1 MKASNEKKRLFVLS
15 VDSLFYEDIPWIRE
29 CPHLMNIFS
38 HGTFVRGMR
47 STYPTMTYVA
57 HTTILT
63 GCHPDRH
70 GVFHNEKVQVETKHP
85 EWHWFRG
92 SIRCPTLFDEAKKVG
107 LKTSAVNWPVTG
119 SDPAIDY
126 LIPEIWAEEFDGDP
140 RPRFKKACSPGMMDL
155 FDKYHRVLRW
165 KEQPELDVF
174 GLSCTLDIIRDY
186 RPELVLL
193 HLSYL
198 DNARHKN
205 GVFAEKAKE
214 ALRACDERFGHIF
227 RALKEAGIY
236 EKTNFVVIGDHGH
249 LPVKQVFNPNIRLVK
264 EGLIRLNH
272 DGTVASWDAYCHS
285 AGLSCQ
291 VVLSNPG
298 DAKIRQKL
306 LFTMEA
312 MVADESLGCEQILS
326 REELK
331 SRYCLE
337 GPIDYCIEGRLGTAF
352 GNNCTGEEILPTDNG
367 NYKLSVS
374 SHGHMPEKGPQPILF
389 AAGPDIRDGVELAPG
404 NLIDEG
410 PTFAKILGLEMP
422 SAQGRP
428 MTPLLRSS

>member
-1 MKASNEKKRLFVLS
+1 VNKSNEKKRLFVLS

-29 CPHLMNIFS
+29 CPHLMDIFS
-38 HGTFVRGMR
+38 QGSRIKGMR

-70 GVFHNEKVQVETKHP
+70 GIFHNEKVQVGNKHP
-85 EWHWFRG
+85 DWHWFRG
-92 SIRCPTLFDEAKKVG
+92 EIRRPTLFDEAKKAG
-107 LKTSAVNWPVTG
+107 LGTAAVNWPVTG
-119 SDPAIDY
+119 ADPAIDY

-140 RPRFKKACSPGMMDL
+140 RPRFEKACSPGMMDL
-155 FDKYHRVLRW
+155 FNKYHRVLRW
-165 KEQPELDVF
+165 KEQPELDIF
-174 GLSCTLDIIRDY
+174 GLSCTLDIIREY
-186 RPELVLL
+186 RPELILL

-198 DNARHKN
+198 DSARHKN

-214 ALRACDERFGHIF
+214 ALAACDERFGHIV
-227 RALKEAGIY
+227 RALEEAGVR

-249 LPVKQVFNPNIRLVK
+249 RPVRQVFNPNIRLVK
-264 EGLIRLNH
+264 EGLIRLGH

-291 VVLSNPG
+291 VTLADPADG
-298 DAKIRQKL
+298 KIRQRL
-306 LFTMEA
+306 LRVMES
-312 MVADESLGCEQILS
+312 MVSDESLGCEQILC

-331 SRYCLE
+331 SRYHLE
-337 GPIDYCIEGRLGTAF
+337 GPIDYCIEGREGTAF
-352 GNNCTGEEILPTDNG
+352 GNNCTGEEILSACNRD
-367 NYKLSVS
+367 YKLSVS

-389 AAGPDIRDGVELAPG
+389 AAGPGIRDGVELPAG
-404 NLIDEG
+404 DLIDEG

-422 SAQGRP
+422 SAQGRAISG
-428 MTPLLRSS
+428 LFRSF

>member
-1 MKASNEKKRLFVLS
+1 MNGTDEKKRLFVLS

-38 HGTFVRGMR
+38 HGTHIRGMR

-70 GVFHNEKVQVETKHP
+70 GIFHNEKVQVKNRHP
-85 EWHWFRG
+85 DWHWFRG
-92 SIRCPTLFDEAKKVG
+92 EIRCPTFLDEAKKAG
-107 LKTSAVNWPVTG
+107 FRIAAVNWPVTG
-119 SDPAIDY
+119 SDPAVDY

-140 RPRFKKACSPGMMDL
+140 RPRFEKACSRGMMDL

-165 KEQPELDVF
+165 KEQPELDIF

-186 RPELVLL
+186 RPEIILL

-198 DNARHKN
+198 DSARHKN

-214 ALRACDERFGHIF
+214 SLLACDERFG
-227 RALKEAGIY
+227 RLTEALKEAGVY
-236 EKTNFVVIGDHGH
+236 ERTNFVIIGDHGH
-249 LPVKQVFNPNIRLVK
+249 RPVRQVFNPNIRLVK
-264 EGLIRLNH
+264 EGLIRLNR
-272 DGTVASWDAYCHS
+272 DGTAARWDAYCHS

-291 VVLSNPG
+291 VTLADPDN
-298 DAKIRQKL
+298 AKIRQKTL
-306 LFTMEA
+306 RLMEA
-312 MVADESLGCEQILS
+312 MVADESLGCEQILDKG
-326 REELK
+326 ELK

-337 GPIDYCIEGRLGTAF
+337 GPIDYCIEGREGTAF
-352 GNNCTGEEILPTDNG
+352 GNNCAGEEILPTNNRD
-367 NYKLSVS
+367 YKLSVS

-389 AAGPDIRDGVELAPG
+389 AAGPGIREGVELPPG

-422 SAQGRP
+422 SAQGRAIAE
-428 MTPLLRSS
+428 LLR